1 LHDETTNRK
10 MKLLTKTTLYF
21 LLAIIPLLAASGYLL
36 FSRFNEQINER
47 ADKELVYEELQ
58 WIDYLDA
65 ATATGNN
72 FILRSPDLLIY
83 PEDGPV
89 TNAPT
94 LSTTYG
100 ARAKDG
106 VQIPFRQLSDVIA
119 VNGVA
124 YRIFIRKSQEQK
136 LALVANIATSM
147 LVVFGGLLMATLL
160 FNWII
165 SRRLWHPFY
174 ASLHKIQNIE
184 LPKMQALRFEESSTE
199 EFNQLN
205 ASLNTMAAKIHSD
218 YITVKEFTEDAAH
231 EMQTPLAVAQSK
243 LELLLQDSALNAT
256 QAEAVVQATV
266 ALQRLGKLNQSLLLL
281 AKIDNNQYEATA
293 TINLVDVTK
302 KYLSLFDAVLKD
314 KQLAIETAFTGDF
327 EARLHPFLADSLVSN
342 LLGNAIKYNYG
353 EGKITLRASADEYR
367 ICNTSKQSSLN
378 PENLFRRFKTS
389 ADNGVSSNGL
399 GLAIVKKITD
409 ANGLVVRY
417 EAKNDLHCFCISH
430 R

>member
-1 LHDETTNRK
+1 

-36 FSRFNEQINER
+36 FSRFNAQINER

-65 ATATGNN
+65 ATASGNN

-83 PEDGPV
+83 PEDGPA
-89 TNAPT
+89 TNAPE
-94 LSTTYG
+94 LSTIYS
-100 ARAKDG
+100 ARAGNG
-106 VQIPFRQLSDVIA
+106 VQIPFRQLSDVVA
-119 VNGVA
+119 VNGVT

-147 LVVFGGLLMATLL
+147 LVVFGGLLLATLL

-165 SRRLWHPFY
+165 SRRLWQPFY
-174 ASLHKIQNIE
+174 ESLHKIQTVE
-184 LPKMQALRFEESSTE
+184 LPKMQALRFDESSTE

-243 LELLLQDSALNAT
+243 LELLLQDSNLNAT
-256 QAEAVVQATV
+256 QAEAVVQASD

-281 AKIDNNQYEATA
+281 AKIEANQFEATG

-302 KYLSLFDAVLKD
+302 KYLTLFDAVIKD
-314 KQLAIETAFTGDF
+314 KELLVETNFTGDF
-327 EARLHPFLADSLVSN
+327 GARLHPFLADSLVSN
-342 LLGNAIKYNYG
+342 LLGNAIKYNFQG
-353 EGKITLRASADEYR
+353 GKISITVTKNDYS
-367 ICNTSKQSSLN
+367 ICNASQRPPIKQ
-378 PENLFRRFKTS
+378 ENLFRRFKTS
-389 ADNGVSSNGL
+389 PENGETSNGL
-399 GLAIVKKITD
+399 GLAIVKKIAD
-409 ANGLVVRY
+409 ANDMTVRY
-417 EAKNDLHCFCISH
+417 EATNNVHCFH
-430 R
+430 VANK